1 MSDTCVPPEP
11 STRVL
16 WWAGSVEDLLVDPHQ
31 GPGLVGFALVLD
43 VAELVPE
50 LAVLPL
56 VVVVVLGLPDR
67 LERSRLVELQGEQRT
82 RSRPPG
88 TPPGSC

>member
-1 MSDTCVPPEP
+1 MCSDPGPWTLDP
-11 STRVL
+11 
-16 WWAGSVEDLLVDPHQ
+16 ASVEGFLVDPHQ

-43 VAELVPE
+43 AAELVPE

-67 LERSRLVELQGEQRT
+67 LERSRLVELDGKNRVIAIEFCVRDF
-82 RSRPPG
+82 
-88 TPPGSC
+88 

>member
-1 MSDTCVPPEP
+1 M
-11 STRVL
+11 
-16 WWAGSVEDLLVDPHQ
+16 GSVEDLLVDPHQ

-43 VAELVPE
+43 AAELVPE

-67 LERSRLVELQGEQRT
+67 LERPRLVELQREQRMT
-82 RSRPPG
+82 SP
-88 TPPGSC
+88 TPPARRRTLAT